1 MVGPELKNQI
11 YGRDSDTWWEER
23 PGKGAIVWPRTGGP
37 PRLVGS
43 CGCGGEGG
51 RVGNVFISLAGVR
64 YALVVGV
71 SPRG

>member
-1 MVGPELKNQI
+1 MVGPELKGQI
-11 YGRDSDTWWEER
+11 YGWDSDTWWDER
-23 PGKGAIVWPRTGGP
+23 PGRGDRVAEGGWP

-51 RVGNVFISLAGVR
+51 RGGNVFISLAGVR

-71 SPRG
+71 APRG